1 MSFINIR
8 NNRGPKIDPGYSTIT
23 YNYANTFPFNT
34 TLCYL
39 ALITHLSN
47 LNVTWNSVF
56 TGILLL
62 RVGCTNVSQI
72 TTQLAK

>member
-39 ALITHLSN
+39 ALITRL
-47 LNVTWNSVF
+47 VQF
-56 TGILLL
+56 KMLLEIPCSL
-62 RVGCTNVSQI
+62 VYCCYG
-72 TTQLAK
+72 

>member
-39 ALITHLSN
+39 ALITHLQFKCY
-47 LNVTWNSVF
+47 LKFRVHWYTAA
-56 TGILLL
+56 TGRLHQ
-62 RVGCTNVSQI
+62 R
-72 TTQLAK
+72 